1 MQWYYLLMKQNMKIT
16 LLLTNCWPNRSQ
28 RLMLLLKGL
37 KKFKNFPITT
47 KKKEKLFTEFKSVLL
62 DKEYQIIKICMLEHI
77 DSLNFSIIYSVYKD
91 DNKFDHGIKEKIYI
105 QLLNNIISNIDTHI
119 DIIFD
124 TFNKKDF
131 EKKSSNHNHLI
142 LI

>member
-1 MQWYYLLMKQNMKIT
+1 
-16 LLLTNCWPNRSQ
+16 
-28 RLMLLLKGL
+28 MLLLKGL